1 VDELD
6 SFDDAALGRWIRTFA
21 GLVAA
26 NKDVLTELDSAIGDA
41 DHGANMDRGMRAV
54 VAALDGTEPAGAAA
68 LLKQVGMT
76 LVSTVGGASG
86 PLYGTF
92 FLRMATAAGEVDS
105 LDGPAFAKALHAGLE
120 GVVARGKAEA
130 GDKTMFDALA
140 PAVEALDRSMAAGA
154 PLAEALRAATAAAE
168 NGRDATIPML
178 ARKGRASYLG
188 ERSVGHQD
196 PGATST
202 ALLVAAA
209 ATALDK
215 G

>member
-6 SFDDAALGRWIRTFA
+6 GFDGAALGRWIRTFA

-54 VAALDGTEPAGAAA
+54 VAALDGTEPAGTAA